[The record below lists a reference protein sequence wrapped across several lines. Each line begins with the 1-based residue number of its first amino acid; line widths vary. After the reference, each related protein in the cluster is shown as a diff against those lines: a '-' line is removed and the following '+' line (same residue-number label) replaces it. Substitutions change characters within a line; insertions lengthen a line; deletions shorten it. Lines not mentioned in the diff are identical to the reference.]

1 MYFNESISAF
11 LLLLQIYDSFE
22 LKWLAVTGFWPI
34 VPGIVAGE
42 NSFLYTNNTINCAS
56 IGTLYVLSSLSVQ
69 EE

>member
-22 LKWLAVTGFWPI
+22 LKWLAVSGFWPI

-42 NSFLYTNNTINCAS
+42 NSFLYTNT
-56 IGTLYVLSSLSVQ
+56 TR
-69 EE
+69 